1 MNLKPRPISFFHQTN
16 LEKKTPNNAFWD
28 LKAEG
33 NSKNHGKNKSQTQD
47 QVKNTGNFI
56 TRSVTPLS
64 SKILEP
70 KISLDL
76 SQVYKN
82 PIQRS
87 CCIQDN
93 KLLCNDY
100 TSTPDLINYFSNKDT
115 LHKPHSR
122 SVTDRRASTPLRVSP
137 IPYKPSPSPIETDV
151 SYNEK
156 NIEYLRSELLHR
168 RELLTAFQSTT
179 SRKQLEH
186 KYWALLSEIE
196 ETSLRIQHLQTS
208 NTHLQREIHNFQ
220 SSY

>member
-1 MNLKPRPISFFHQTN
+1 MNLKPRPISFLHQPN
-16 LEKKTPNNAFWD
+16 AEKKPPNSAFWV
-28 LKAEG
+28 LKAED
-33 NSKNHGKNKSQTQD
+33 NSKNHGKNKPQTQA
-47 QVKNTGNFI
+47 QTKNTGNFI

-64 SKILEP
+64 SRIIEP

-76 SQVYKN
+76 SQVSKN
-82 PIQRS
+82 PMPMS
-87 CCIQDN
+87 YFIQDN
-93 KLLCNDY
+93 KALCNDY
-100 TSTPDLINYFSNKDT
+100 TSTPDLINYFNKET

-122 SVTDRRASTPLRVSP
+122 SVTDRRPATPLRVSP
-137 IPYKPSPSPIETDV
+137 IPYKPTASPIETDV

-156 NIEYLRSELLHR
+156 NIEYLRNELQHR
-168 RELLTAFQSTT
+168 RELLTTFQSTT

-208 NTHLQREIHNFQ
+208 NTHLQREIHHFQ